1 MSFLTKLTKVN
12 DRAAKRLGRGGGS
25 GKGFHTVGRGQKGQ
39 KTRGTIPVWFEGGQL
54 PLIRRTPFIRGKRR
68 FKSLKGDAVIVTLKT
83 LNKFKANSSVDAK
96 AVVETLKISQ
106 KWVDKA
112 GIKVV
117 ATGKLEKALKVNLPA
132 SAAAAKAIE
141 KAGGTIAA
149 RSEA

>member
-1 MSFLTKLTKVN
+1 MTFLSKLPKVTS
-12 DRAAKRLGRGGGS
+12 RPAKRLGRGGGS

-83 LNKFKANSSVDAK
+83 LNKFKANQTVDAQ

-106 KWVDKA
+106 KWIAKA

-117 ATGKLEKALKVNLPA
+117 ATGKLEKALKVSLPA
-132 SAAAAKAIE
+132 SAAAVKAITA
-141 KAGGTIAA
+141 AGG
-149 RSEA
+149 SSNPFFC

>member
-1 MSFLTKLTKVN
+1 MSFLTKLEKINT
-12 DRAAKRLGRGGGS
+12 RSAKRLGRGGGS

-83 LNKFKANSSVDAK
+83 LNKFKANQTVDAQ

-106 KWVDKA
+106 KWIAKA

-117 ATGKLEKALKVNLPA
+117 ATGKLEKALKVSLPA

-141 KAGGTIAA
+141 KAGGTIEA

>member
-1 MSFLTKLTKVN
+1 MLLSKLPKTN
-12 DRAAKRLGRGGGS
+12 ARPAKRLGRGGGS

-68 FKSLKGDAVIVTLKT
+68 FKSLSGDAVIVTLKT
-83 LNKFKANSSVDAK
+83 LNKFKTNQVVDAK
-96 AVVETLKISQ
+96 AVVETLKINQ
-106 KWVDKA
+106 KWVDKS

-132 SAAAAKAIE
+132 SAAAIKAI
-141 KAGGTIAA
+141 KAAGGSVSA
-149 RSEA
+149 

>member
-1 MSFLTKLTKVN
+1 MLSSKLTKVN
-12 DRAAKRLGRGGGS
+12 APRAKRLGRGGGS

-54 PLIRRTPFIRGKRR
+54 PLIRRTPFVRGKRR

-83 LNKFKANSSVDAK
+83 LNKFKANQTVDAK

-117 ATGKLEKALKVNLPA
+117 ATGKLEKA
-132 SAAAAKAIE
+132 
-141 KAGGTIAA
+141 
-149 RSEA
+149 

>member
-1 MSFLTKLTKVN
+1 MFLSNLPKTN
-12 DRAAKRLGRGGGS
+12 SRPAKRLGRGGGS

-39 KTRGTIPVWFEGGQL
+39 KTRGSIPVWFEGGQL

-68 FKSLKGDAVIVTLKT
+68 FKSLKGDAVIVTLNT
-83 LNKFKANSSVDAK
+83 LNKFKAGEIVDAK

-106 KWVDKA
+106 KWIDKS

-117 ATGKLEKALKVNLPA
+117 ATGKLEKALKVNLPV

-141 KAGGTIAA
+141 AAGGSVASA
-149 RSEA
+149 